1 MKDIENVKIVRA
13 DDVEGLAGELVAA
26 LKAERAEKGRFETL
40 KASVANPNLGN
51 WLKMKIFA
59 KTPELCAGVELPFLT
74 DTLEEIVLEN
84 ALAGTEIVSGRDYP
98 PIVLN
103 ILLSDANEAFAPFRD
118 YVKETQEA
126 ADQTGGRGSSCAALT
141 IFSQREARR
150 AVSLATMLGDLI
162 DAYESTGALGL
173 LREKSQAG
181 DANAIYRGEQAL
193 VDAMAGVSS
202 LRRVFESVKGTAPKG
217 EPRKVFLFGQTDDV
231 LTPLQREIL
240 AWVAQTHEIVW
251 YRPECAAGRGRH
263 ALPSAAGDG
272 TPALPSAEGCKM
284 RVVGA
289 PGIRREVEFVYDEIL
304 KSVWK
309 ENVDGKPVKEEGI
322 SFSDIAVLV
331 ADMPTYRPMIE
342 SVFDGRGQIPY
353 GLIDATTQDY
363 SVYLDGFLALMDL
376 ARYGLNRTR
385 LFAALENACVQRAMG
400 FSRDDVDAWRELAKA
415 TGAFDGFD
423 RADSDEKNVSG
434 RFDWSWALQ
443 RLRLGLVAEKVD
455 GLTLEARDARLV
467 AKFSEVVETLH
478 RRLSALNGVR
488 AFCASDDASAWPKTW
503 AGRLHA
509 IMDEFLAADVENELE
524 VHVRASIVRTLNG
537 LTAIWGEQGYRLP
550 VAFVEASVA
559 GVACAKGGYLRHGV
573 TIGGLRS
580 LAHVPFKK
588 IFVIGLNEG
597 KIPAREIRS
606 TLDVRNELSDEER
619 KENGETLKSD
629 ESVARFCAA
638 VASAREELVLS
649 YQRVDLQ
656 KDATLYP
663 SPLIEEVVGKGYK
676 VEECPFEDETLTAE
690 ANEERSEDG
699 GRWNARPAEDGASM
713 ELSAADYAAMVRDPF
728 MAVWTRRFKIAK
740 ADWRNATLE
749 AASPLGADKEYSL
762 RNAAIGGT
770 LDAAFGEAQRQS
782 RIPSNFLGDFAKEG
796 LSEIQDWSTDKVD
809 DEIRELMRGG
819 GESESHA
826 VVCQKFEISTK
837 KKPITIPPSGVI
849 APLYRALARFVQ
861 AGEEETFAFAV
872 TVVDVKSCRVR
883 TWEWRIPREEV
894 HSHLET
900 LKTWYGTLPPA
911 IGIEGYSWNLSG
923 YDALFE
929 VMKTEDDLSRIDW
942 EDKAAAL
949 SSPGCGLVIDHVME
963 RHRRPPSGAELK
975 QMFNE
980 IFSLA
985 MSGKLAE

>member
-1 MKDIENVKIVRA
+1 MADKDIENVKVVRA
-13 DDVEGLAGELVAA
+13 DDIEELVGELVAA

-51 WLKMKIFA
+51 WLKMKVFA

-74 DTLEEIVLEN
+74 DTLEEIVMEN
-84 ALAGTEIVSGRDYP
+84 APAGTEIVSGRDYP

-103 ILLSDANEAFAPFRD
+103 ILLSDANDAFAPFRD

-126 ADQTGGRGSSCAALT
+126 ADQTEGRVSSRGALT

-173 LREKSQAG
+173 LKAES
-181 DANAIYRGEQAL
+181 DENAIYRGEQAL
-193 VDAMAGVSS
+193 VDAMKGVSS

-217 EPRKVFLFGQTDDV
+217 EPRKIFLFGQTDDV

-240 AWVAQTHEIVW
+240 AWVAQTHEVVW
-251 YRPECAAGRGRH
+251 FRPGC
-263 ALPSAAGDG
+263 AAGDG
-272 TPALPSAEGCKM
+272 TPAILKTV

-289 PGIRREVEFVYDEIL
+289 PGIRREVEFAYDEIL

-309 ENVDGKPVKEEGI
+309 ENVDGKPVKKEGI
-322 SFSDIAVLV
+322 NFSDIAVLV
-331 ADMPTYRPMIE
+331 SDMPTYRPMIE

-385 LFAALENACVQRAMG
+385 LFAALDNACVQRAMG

-415 TGAFDGFD
+415 TGAFDGFEP
-423 RADSDEKNVSG
+423 ADSDEKNVSG
-434 RFDWSWALQ
+434 RFDWSRALK
-443 RLRLGLVAEKVD
+443 RLRLGLVSEKFD

-467 AKFSEVVETLH
+467 AKLSEVVETLH
-478 RRLSALNGVR
+478 CRLSALNDVR
-488 AFCASDDASAWPKTW
+488 VLCASDDANAWPETW
-503 AGRLHA
+503 AGKLHA

-537 LTAIWGEQGYRLP
+537 LTAIRGEQGYRLP

-597 KIPAREIRS
+597 KIPARETRS
-606 TLDVRNELSDEER
+606 TLDVRNELSDEVR
-619 KENGETLKSD
+619 KENGEALKSD
-629 ESVARFCAA
+629 ESVARFFAA

-656 KDATLYP
+656 KDAKLYP
-663 SPLIEEVVGKGYK
+663 SPLIEKVAGKGYE
-676 VEECPFEDETLTAE
+676 VEECPFEDKTLAAE
-690 ANEERSEDG
+690 SNEERYEDG
-699 GRWNARPAEDGASM
+699 GRWNARPTGDGVPM

-740 ADWRNATLE
+740 SDWRNATLDE
-749 AASPLGADKEYSL
+749 ASPLGADKEYSL

-796 LSEIQDWSTDKVD
+796 LSEIQDWATEGGVD
-809 DEIRELMRGG
+809 DEVRELMRSG
-819 GESESHA
+819 GECGSRA
-826 VVCQKFEISTK
+826 VVCQRLEVGTK
-837 KKPITIPPSGVI
+837 KSPITIPPSGVI
-849 APLYRALARFVQ
+849 VPLYRALTRFAQ
-861 AGEEETFAFAV
+861 AEDDETFSFAA
-872 TVVDVKSCRVR
+872 TVVDVKDRHVR
-883 TWEWRIPREEV
+883 TWEWHAPREEV
-894 HSHLET
+894 LCHLEA
-900 LKTWYGTLPPA
+900 LRTWYGMLPPVLVA
-911 IGIEGYSWNLSG
+911 EGYLWNLSG
-923 YDALFE
+923 YEALFE
-929 VMKTEDDLSRIDW
+929 VLKKEADLTRVNW
-942 EDKAAAL
+942 HDKASAL
-949 SSPGCGLVIDHVME
+949 SVPGCGLVIDHAMG
-963 RHRRPPSGAELK
+963 RHRRLPGGDELK
-975 QMFNE
+975 KMFEE
-980 IFSLA
+980 IFSFA
-985 MSGKLAE
+985 MSGNLAE

>member
-1 MKDIENVKIVRA
+1 MKDIENVKVVRA
-13 DDVEGLAGELVAA
+13 DDIEGLAGELVAA

-40 KASVANPNLGN
+40 KASVANPNLGS
-51 WLKMKIFA
+51 WLKMKVFA

-84 ALAGTEIVSGRDYP
+84 APAGTEIVSGRDYS

-103 ILLSDANEAFAPFRD
+103 ILLSDANDAFAPFRE
-118 YVKETQEA
+118 YVKETQEGT
-126 ADQTGGRGSSCAALT
+126 DQTGVRVSSRAALT

-173 LREKSQAG
+173 LKAKS
-181 DANAIYRGEQAL
+181 DENAIYRGEQAL
-193 VDAMAGVSS
+193 VDAMKDVSS

-217 EPRKVFLFGQTDDV
+217 EPRKIYLFGQTDDV

-240 AWVAQTHEIVW
+240 AWVAQTHEVVW
-251 YRPECAAGRGRH
+251 YRPECAAVGGTT
-263 ALPSAAGDG
+263 ALPG
-272 TPALPSAEGCKM
+272 TV

-309 ENVDGKPVKEEGI
+309 ENVDGKPVKKDGV

-385 LFAALENACVQRAMG
+385 LFVALDNACVQRAMG

-415 TGAFDGFD
+415 TGAFDGFES
-423 RADSDEKNVSG
+423 ADSDEKNVSG

-443 RLRLGLVAEKVD
+443 RLRLGLVAEEVD
-455 GLTLEARDARLV
+455 GLALEARDARSV

-478 RRLSALNGVR
+478 RRLSALNGVK
-488 AFCASDDASAWPKTW
+488 AICASDDASAWPETW

-537 LTAIWGEQGYRLP
+537 LTAIRGEQGYRLP

-559 GVACAKGGYLRHGV
+559 GVECAKGGYLRHGV

-597 KIPAREIRS
+597 KIPAREMRS
-606 TLDVRNELSDEER
+606 TLDVRNELTDEER

-629 ESVARFCAA
+629 ESVARFYAA
-638 VASAREELVLS
+638 VASAREELVLA
-649 YQRVDLQ
+649 YQCVDLQ
-656 KDATLYP
+656 KDAKLYP
-663 SPLIEEVVGKGYK
+663 SPLIEEVAGKGCK
-676 VEECPFEDETLTAE
+676 AEKCPFEDETLTAA
-690 ANEERSEDG
+690 ANEERSDDG
-699 GRWNARPAEDGASM
+699 GRWDARPTGDGAPM

-740 ADWRNATLE
+740 ADWRNATLDE
-749 AASPLGADKEYSL
+749 ASPLGTDGDTGYALE
-762 RNAAIGGT
+762 
-770 LDAAFGEAQRQS
+770 DAVVRKKLTEEFEEAKKRGNV
-782 RIPSNFLGDFAKEG
+782 PANFLGDFAAAQ
-796 LSEIQDWSTDKVD
+796 LQDGATWAEENVSTED
-809 DEIRELMRGG
+809 RELLEKG
-819 GESESHA
+819 GECEGRAVICRYFSVGNNES
-826 VVCQKFEISTK
+826 
-837 KKPITIPPSGVI
+837 PITIPPSCVVW
-849 APLYRALARFVQ
+849 PLYRALMRFV
-861 AGEEETFAFAV
+861 GTKGTDDFKFSV
-872 TVVDVKSCRVR
+872 TVIATKKVVERWNWCVS
-883 TWEWRIPREEV
+883 REQVE
-894 HSHLET
+894 HHLER
-900 LKTWYGTLPPA
+900 LKAWYGEIPPT
-911 IGIEGYSWNLSG
+911 IDLEEYRSGQWKTDFG
-923 YDALFE
+923 YDALRRKLKMLDNAAKADADE
-929 VMKTEDDLSRIDW
+929 WNAWANGLSVV
-942 EDKAAAL
+942 
-949 SSPGCGLVIDHVME
+949 SGGLVIDKALSKHQ
-963 RHRRPPSGAELK
+963 RTPDGAELK
-975 QMFNE
+975 RMFDE

>member
-1 MKDIENVKIVRA
+1 MKGIENVKVVRA

-26 LKAERAEKGRFETL
+26 LKAERSEKGRFETL

-51 WLKMKIFA
+51 WLKMKVFA

-84 ALAGTEIVSGRDYP
+84 APAGTEIVSGRDYP

-103 ILLSDANEAFAPFRD
+103 ILLSDANDAFAPFRD
-118 YVKETQEA
+118 YVKETQEGT
-126 ADQTGGRGSSCAALT
+126 DQAGGRVSSRTALT

-202 LRRVFESVKGTAPKG
+202 LRRVFESVKGTSPKG
-217 EPRKVFLFGQTDDV
+217 EPRKVYLFGQTNDV

-240 AWVAQTHEIVW
+240 AWVAQTHEVVW
-251 YRPECAAGRGRH
+251 FRPECAAGDGTT
-263 ALPSAAGDG
+263 ALPK
-272 TPALPSAEGCKM
+272 TV
-284 RVVGA
+284 RVVGT

-309 ENVDGKPVKEEGI
+309 ENVDGKPVKKEGI

-342 SVFDGRGQIPY
+342 SVFDGRGQIPF

-385 LFAALENACVQRAMG
+385 LFAALDNACVQRAMG

-415 TGAFDGFD
+415 TGAFDGFEP
-423 RADSDEKNVSG
+423 ADSDEKNVSG

-537 LTAIWGEQGYRLP
+537 LTAIRGEQGYRLP

-629 ESVARFCAA
+629 ESVARFYAA

-656 KDATLYP
+656 KDAKLYP
-663 SPLIEEVVGKGYK
+663 SPLIEEVVGKGYE
-676 VEECPFEDETLTAE
+676 VEKCPFEDETLTAE
-690 ANEERSEDG
+690 ANEERSKDG
-699 GRWNARPAEDGASM
+699 GRWDARPTGDGASM

-728 MAVWTRRFKIAK
+728 MAVWTQRFKIAK

-749 AASPLGADKEYSL
+749 AASPLGASGNTGYALEDAVVRKKLTEEFEEAKE
-762 RNAAIGGT
+762 RGNVPA
-770 LDAAFGEAQRQS
+770 
-782 RIPSNFLGDFAKEG
+782 NFLGAFVEAQ
-796 LSEIQDWSTDKVD
+796 LQDGATWAEENVSTED
-809 DEIRELMRGG
+809 RELLEKG
-819 GESESHA
+819 GENEERTVICRHFSVGNNES
-826 VVCQKFEISTK
+826 
-837 KKPITIPPSGVI
+837 PITIPPSCVVW
-849 APLYRALARFVQ
+849 PLYRALSRFVGTQ
-861 AGEEETFAFAV
+861 GTDDFKFSV
-872 TVVDVKSCRVR
+872 TVIATKRVVER
-883 TWEWRIPREEV
+883 WNWCVSREQVV
-894 HSHLET
+894 HHLEG
-900 LKTWYGTLPPA
+900 LKAWYGEIPPT
-911 IGIEGYSWNLSG
+911 IDLEEYRSGQWKTDFG
-923 YDALFE
+923 YDALRRKL
-929 VMKTEDDLSRIDW
+929 KTFDNAAKADADEWNVWANGLSVV
-942 EDKAAAL
+942 
-949 SSPGCGLVIDHVME
+949 SGGLVIDRALSKHQ
-963 RHRRPPSGAELK
+963 RTPDGAELK
-975 QMFNE
+975 RMFDE
-980 IFSLA
+980 IFSFA
-985 MSGKLAE
+985 MSGKLTE